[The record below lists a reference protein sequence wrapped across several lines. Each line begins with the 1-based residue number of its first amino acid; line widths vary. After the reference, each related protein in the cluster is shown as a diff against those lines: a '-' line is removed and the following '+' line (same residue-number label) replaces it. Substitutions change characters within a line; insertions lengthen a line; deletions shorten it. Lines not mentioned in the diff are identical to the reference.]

1 MSNELLLKN
10 YVAAGTIPKY
20 RIVSFGGTDGT
31 VVASSAATSLH
42 IGVNAELDVVSGER
56 VDVVRSGLPLVEYG
70 GAVTRGQPLTS
81 DASGRAVAAAPAA
94 GSNVR
99 IVGFAEVNAVLGD
112 IDRMQLAPSVMQG

>member
-1 MSNELLLKN
+1 MSNELLLKS
-10 YVAAGTIPKY
+10 YVAQGAIAKY
-20 RIVSFGGTDGT
+20 RIVAFGTADGT

-56 VDVVRSGLPLVEYG
+56 VDVIRSGLPLVEYG

-81 DASGRAVAAAPAA
+81 DAQGRAVAAAPAA

-99 IVGFAEVNAVLGD
+99 IVGFAETNAVLGD
-112 IDRMQLAPSVMQG
+112 VDRMLFAPGVMQG